1 MIVELVGPMGIG
13 KSTLAKSI
21 IQELRNLGVSC
32 PSQDMTSA
40 WRSSAGLSSKPNRTS
55 RWHFL
60 EDKTALSYPIGL
72 FKSPMLS
79 AASYATVLT
88 TRPLSRDAVQSSKAV
103 SKWKSLFDTN
113 ATHSDYDAIILDE
126 GPIQYST
133 SMLLRTDRWSASTYN
148 FLVHKIMKHF
158 KHYVVFVN
166 CDVEV
171 NWRRLQERHENLAG
185 KLKGWRF
192 SSEDKEFERR
202 KFMHMAA
209 VFLNLHHTITL
220 RHSEQLMADVDATM
234 DSMLEKNSRYIANLV
249 VSNSKANGH

>member
-13 KSTLAKSI
+13 KSTLAKST
-21 IQELRNLGVSC
+21 IQELHNLGISC

-40 WRSSAGLSSKPNRTS
+40 WRSSVGLSSKPNRTS

-79 AASYATVLT
+79 AASYAAALT
-88 TRPLSRDAVQSSKAV
+88 TRPLSRAAVQSSKAV

-113 ATHSDYDAIILDE
+113 AIHSDYDAIILDE
-126 GPIQYST
+126 GPLQYST
-133 SMLLRTDRWSASTYN
+133 SMLLRTDRWSTSAYD
-148 FLVHKIMKHF
+148 FLVYRIMKHF

-166 CDVEV
+166 CDLEV

-192 SSEDKEFERR
+192 SSEDKEFERK
-202 KFMHMAA
+202 KFTHMVA
-209 VFLNLHHTITL
+209 VFLNLHHTISL
-220 RHSEQLMADVDATM
+220 KHPEHLLADVDATM
-234 DSMLEKNSRYIANLV
+234 DSMLETNSRYIANLV
-249 VSNSKANGH
+249 VSNGKASSH